1 MNKEIYIISPTVNCF
16 QLQLPTSLQTNQL
29 PIKHIT
35 TSPYN
40 HIFTAQQ
47 LVVCLQPQQVWH
59 TSNTTCCLLLFDTAK
74 TLTLKPTTS
83 DGYQTMATNQPNR
96 TKQLE
101 EFCLFVLP
109 FKPLRLCIQ
118 CLVCLLF
125 CFVSI
130 RFLAINF
137 VASVLLGQKSW
148 FSPFTS
154 SSTLFPMPLL
164 CVIYVAYVCVA
175 TYLHTNVQ
183 IFQHLF
189 YVCWL
194 TGWLTGWLVGLVRR
208 VSTWNSI
215 LLTFSRALSCSSL
228 QCFLV
233 LAIIVGWLVSF
244 PFCSLLN
251 LCQQFFFVAIQVG
264 LVGCCFAFSW
274 QDEEK
279 HVVRSLFTRNLVN
292 GLDKSIPCRNLN
304 TIVYMYVCMYVWRCI
319 GISDIN
325 CICCWAEEVIRKFCF
340 FFFGCNRNLFW
351 KLHQTIGLFYFR
363 SKLIWSFLVLT
374 I

>member
-1 MNKEIYIISPTVNCF
+1 MPCV
-16 QLQLPTSLQTNQL
+16 
-29 PIKHIT
+29 
-35 TSPYN
+35 
-40 HIFTAQQ
+40 FT
-47 LVVCLQPQQVWH
+47 L
-59 TSNTTCCLLLFDTAK
+59 
-74 TLTLKPTTS
+74 
-83 DGYQTMATNQPNR
+83 
-96 TKQLE
+96 
-101 EFCLFVLP
+101 
-109 FKPLRLCIQ
+109 
-118 CLVCLLF
+118 
-125 CFVSI
+125 
-130 RFLAINF
+130 
-137 VASVLLGQKSW
+137 
-148 FSPFTS
+148 
-154 SSTLFPMPLL
+154 LL
-164 CVIYVAYVCVA
+164 CVDSFFSHKLCCQCFVRPKILIFSIHFFFHFISHAFALRDLCGVCVCVCSYIP
-175 TYLHTNVQ
+175 TYKCANFPTFVLC
-183 IFQHLF
+183 LF
-189 YVCWL
+189 A
-194 TGWLTGWLVGLVRR
+194 GWMVGWSVGLVRR

-244 PFCSLLN
+244 SFARCWTYAN
-251 LCQQFFFVAIQVG
+251 NFFFVAIKVAS
-264 LVGCCFAFSW
+264 VGCCFAFSW